1 MTAPRKSTRRQFL
14 TGRAAVRAVEDLL
27 DKGLDKAEKTRTS
40 GYLLEVGRRAM
51 ACDFHIYLNADEQA
65 SAADHAV
72 AALELVDR
80 LEDQL
85 TVYRQHSE
93 VSRIN
98 QLAHRNP
105 LLIEGRLCQLL
116 ALGLQIHGESQGAFD
131 ITAGP
136 LSKLW
141 GFYRREGRI
150 PSEEEIELVRAR
162 VGSQYVVLDS
172 AAQTIQL
179 TRPGMELNLG
189 GIGKGYALDRC
200 VELLTERD
208 VPNFLIHG
216 GQSSIIARGSRA
228 GLAEGERGWSIALR
242 HPLRDDV
249 RLGEVWLRD
258 AALGTSGS
266 AHQFFYH
273 QGKRYSHVLDPRTA
287 RPAEGMLSTTV
298 IAPTGAAADA
308 LATAFFVMG
317 IDASLAYC
325 QQHPQLGA
333 ILIAAGQR
341 AGALEVVTTGP
352 LEDVWRAYT

>member
-14 TGRAAVRAVEDLL
+14 TGQAVVHAVENLL
-27 DKGLDKAEKTRTS
+27 DQGTPPEKRRQG

-51 ACDFHIYLNADEQA
+51 ACEFHVFLNAAEQA
-65 SAADHAV
+65 AAADHAV
-72 AALELVDR
+72 AALDLVDR

-85 TVYRQHSE
+85 TVYREHSE

-98 QLAHRNP
+98 RYAHQQP
-105 LLIEGRLCQLL
+105 QLIEGGLCQLL
-116 ALGLQIHGESQGAFD
+116 ALGLDLHRQTQGAFD
-131 ITAGP
+131 MTAGP
-136 LSKLW
+136 ISKLW
-141 GFYRREGRI
+141 GFYRREGRV
-150 PSEEEIELVRAR
+150 PSDEELELVRAR
-162 VGSQYVVLDS
+162 VGSEHVVLDPQT
-172 AAQTIQL
+172 QTIQL

-200 VELLTERD
+200 VELLTERK
-208 VPNFLIHG
+208 VENFLIHG

-228 GLAEGERGWSIALR
+228 GLAEGESGWSIALR
-242 HPLRDDV
+242 HPLRDDI
-249 RLGEVWLRD
+249 RLGEIWLRD
-258 AALGTSGS
+258 MALGSSGS

-298 IAPTGAAADA
+298 IAPTGALADA

-317 IDASLAYC
+317 IDATLAYC
-325 QQHPQLGA
+325 EQHPELAA

-341 AGALEVVTTGP
+341 AGGLEVITTGP
-352 LEDVWRAYT
+352 LEGVWQAYQ